1 MSVNRRRSI
10 RKSAWTGILAK
21 MAMVLPVLI
30 LPKVLVPLL
39 GPERFGIF
47 LTILSI
53 ATFLSISDLGIGSN
67 LITTLS
73 NLVGGNHCEEAAR
86 IQTNG
91 FAVVGLISLI
101 LFIISLVLFKINLG
115 AQFFPKSNES
125 LQREASQAI
134 AVMVLMFAVT
144 TPLMLVNK
152 IQFAFHRGHL
162 ANLWQVGAAVLNFS
176 FAYFAA
182 LMDMGIAAIVA
193 SLYLGNL
200 ICGSINTL
208 QHVTSG
214 YAERPRP
221 SLVDLKSW
229 KPLLSGSSFYLA
241 IQIVYLITFGLDAV
255 MISRGVGAVDSAK
268 YALADRV
275 FGIVAIGTTIVT
287 TPLWAL
293 YGDAYGSGQ
302 HDLAF
307 RTLKKWTLRIVIS
320 AFLAV
325 VAITLIVNH
334 VIVFLSSGALLL
346 PKGLAVSMG
355 IWRIVESIGLS
366 ISVYLYSIHRVRLLL
381 SVCIANAVFTFAVKL
396 SLLPLLGIS
405 IMPIIT
411 ASCYSIICLLPCCFI
426 IKSFRSSCLPTVAS

>member
-1 MSVNRRRSI
+1 MSVNRRLSI

-73 NLVGGNHCEEAAR
+73 NLVGGKHHEEAAR
-86 IQTNG
+86 VQTNG

-101 LFIISLVLFKINLG
+101 MLIISLVLFKIDLG

-144 TPLMLVNK
+144 TPLMLANK

-162 ANLWQVGAAVLNFS
+162 ANLWQVGAAVLNFL
-176 FAYFAA
+176 FAYLAA
-182 LMDMGIAAIVA
+182 RMGMGIPAIVA

-208 QHVTSG
+208 QHVTNCD
-214 YAERPRP
+214 AEKPRP
-221 SLVDLKSW
+221 SLVDFKSW
-229 KPLLSGSSFYLA
+229 KPLLSGSSSYLA

-268 YALADRV
+268 YALADRL
-275 FGIVAIGTTIVT
+275 FGIVAIGITIVT

-302 HDLAF
+302 HNLAYI
-307 RTLKKWTLRIVIS
+307 TLKKWTSRIVIT
-320 AFLAV
+320 AFLATI
-325 VAITLIVNH
+325 AIAFFVNH
-334 VIVFLSSGALLL
+334 VIAFLSSGALLL

-366 ISVYLYSIHRVRLLL
+366 ISVYLYTIHRVRFLL
-381 SVCIANAVFTFAVKL
+381 SVCIANAVFTFSLKL
-396 SLLPLLGIS
+396 SLLPLLGIN
-405 IMPIIT
+405 ILPIVA
-411 ASCYSIICLLPCCFI
+411 ASCYSIICLLPCFYI
-426 IKSFRSSCLPTVAS
+426 IKSFRSSCLSTVSS